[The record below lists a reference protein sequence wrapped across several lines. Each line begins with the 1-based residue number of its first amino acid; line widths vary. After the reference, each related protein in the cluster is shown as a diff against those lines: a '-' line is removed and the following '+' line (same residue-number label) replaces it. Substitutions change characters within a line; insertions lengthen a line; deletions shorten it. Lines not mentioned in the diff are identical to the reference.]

1 MRPRTVVALAFT
13 LRLLSGDDAAAAA
26 RLHREAGALIPGY
39 DTALHTP
46 EEDLAFH
53 RDSVIPSGDV
63 WGAFAGGR
71 MLGFIALLPG
81 WIDHLYVQPD
91 LHRCGI
97 GSALVRF
104 AQVRQHELR
113 LYTFQSNANARA
125 FYENHGFVIEEM
137 TDGQRNEEQMPDITY
152 LWRAAVAA

>member
-1 MRPRTVVALAFT
+1 MVAPAFI
-13 LRLLSGDDAAAAA
+13 LRLLSNEDAAAAA

-39 DTALHTP
+39 DTSLHTP

-53 RDSVIPSGDV
+53 RDTVIPSGDA
-63 WGAFAGGR
+63 WGAFADGR

-91 LHRCGI
+91 LHRRGI

-104 AQVRQHELR
+104 AQARQSELR

-125 FYENHGFVIEEM
+125 FYERHGFGIEEL
-137 TDGQRNEEQMPDITY
+137 TDGMRNEERMPDITY
-152 LWRAAVAA
+152 FWRVAASQ